1 MTVRGVCREPR
12 CVGPVLLHSIH
23 LPCAIIGRGL
33 SKSIYATVAAGDTT
47 GQAWQAGRPAA
58 ASSAAS
64 GGEQRGQWRRAGH
77 TATVELGPV
86 RGGAGRSL
94 AVGEIGVGGL
104 ARYGLRRRGACR
116 RVLCVDSRAQK
127 DFSASLPIDSADLYD
142 AADKN
147 KTQLGF
153 RGGSSSERM
162 TKMILLSLVRAMS
175 KDAPHRR
182 TALELLQ
189 SNTCFVSQ

>member
-86 RGGAGRSL
+86 RGGEGRSL
-94 AVGEIGVGGL
+94 AVGAIGVGG
-104 ARYGLRRRGACR
+104 
-116 RVLCVDSRAQK
+116 
-127 DFSASLPIDSADLYD
+127 FSALRSSPKDL
-142 AADKN
+142 
-147 KTQLGF
+147 F
-153 RGGSSSERM
+153 SSSSIVFFNVEN
-162 TKMILLSLVRAMS
+162 IWII
-175 KDAPHRR
+175 
-182 TALELLQ
+182 
-189 SNTCFVSQ
+189 N